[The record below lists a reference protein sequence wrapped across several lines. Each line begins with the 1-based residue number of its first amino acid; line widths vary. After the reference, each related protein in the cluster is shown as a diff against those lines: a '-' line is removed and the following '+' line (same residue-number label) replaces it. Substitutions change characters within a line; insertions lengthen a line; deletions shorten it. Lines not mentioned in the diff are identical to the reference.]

1 MEARRGARKDAK
13 LRAGYSP
20 EIQGLRGLAVLL
32 VVAYHAGLPIYGG
45 FIGVDVFFVVSGFVI
60 TAMVQREIK
69 TTGSLDFRKFF
80 WRRAKR
86 LGPALSAV
94 VFITAVAS
102 LLILSPLGSVQTA
115 TATGIGAL
123 AASANIVIPIL
134 SGGYFD
140 RAAET
145 NPLLHT
151 WSLSVEEQFYLVL
164 PALLL
169 ISWKIGGRLISA
181 VHAQRWAVVAL
192 VVISFSAAVYG
203 SFGGTLFGS
212 DAIVGFL
219 SPLARAWEFGV
230 GVLLALFRTSI
241 ERRNLGT
248 RFGTPAGALGFL
260 ALASAVVLISSTTA
274 FPGMYTLLPVM
285 GAAFLIFASW
295 DGTAFTS
302 RILRARGLQ
311 KVGDFSYSLYLWHWP
326 LIVFATY
333 IWPESTLAPV
343 WAALLA
349 VVPSVLSYLYI
360 EQPIRNQRI
369 FNFRQIIKL
378 VSWMTLAPIATLMVV
393 GLLADKIVGP
403 AYQVGSLPVVHQ
415 GDVGPDEI
423 HRYIEDNFFPCVP
436 AELRNQAPVYAGIA
450 RCHQSSSTRPVDV
463 AVIGDSH
470 AEHLFIGLSDVAPR
484 VNVGYYITNGLPV
497 GSPGEDFDRI
507 LDYIIEDSGVRVV
520 ILTAFWSSRG
530 VPEEGLLETLRR
542 LEASGKEIFVTDDVP
557 AFPFDAIQCRN
568 RISLILPEPRCT
580 ISARS
585 AWTIHENFNNA
596 LERVSSFVPSVE
608 ILESYKY
615 FCSSAN
621 CSMAPKGAL
630 LYRDSH
636 HLNINGSRYVV
647 QRLVEDSPR
656 LSEALLVR
664 FP

>member
-1 MEARRGARKDAK
+1 MQEPHGPRKDAK

-45 FIGVDVFFVVSGFVI
+45 FVGVDVFFVVSGFVI
-60 TAMVQREIK
+60 TTMLQREIK
-69 TTGSLDFRKFF
+69 KTGSLDFRLFL

-86 LGPALSAV
+86 LGPALSFV
-94 VFITAVAS
+94 VFFTAVAS

-123 AASANIVIPIL
+123 VASANIVIPIL

-140 RAAET
+140 PAAET

-164 PALLL
+164 PAVLL
-169 ISWKIGGRLISA
+169 ISWKLGGRLFGA
-181 VHAQRWAVVAL
+181 AHAQRWTVVAL

-219 SPLARAWEFGV
+219 SPLTRAWEFGI

-248 RFGTPAGALGFL
+248 RFAAPAGALGFL
-260 ALASAVVLISSTTA
+260 VLASAVVLISSTTA
-274 FPGMYTLLPVM
+274 FPGMYTLLPVV

-295 DGTAFTS
+295 DESVFTS
-302 RILRARGLQ
+302 RILRASGLQ

-326 LIVFATY
+326 LIVFAIY

-349 VVPSVLSYLYI
+349 VVPGVLSYHYI
-360 EQPIRNQRI
+360 EQPIRNQRVL
-369 FNFRQIIKL
+369 NFRQIMTL
-378 VSWMTLAPIATLMVV
+378 VSWMTLAPVATLITV
-393 GLLADKIVGP
+393 GFLADKIVGP
-403 AYQVGSLPVVHQ
+403 AYEVGSLPVVNY
-415 GDVGPDEI
+415 GDVGQDEI
-423 HRYIEDNFFPCVP
+423 HSYIDENFFPCSP
-436 AELRNQAPVYAGIA
+436 AELRNQAPVYAGIV
-450 RCHQSSSTRPVDV
+450 RCHQSAITQPVDV
-463 AVIGDSH
+463 AIIGDSH
-470 AEHLFIGLSDVAPR
+470 AEHLFIGLSEVAPR
-484 VNVGYYITNGLPV
+484 VNVGYYIIDGLPV
-497 GSPGEDFDRI
+497 GSSSEDFDRI
-507 LDYIIEDSGVRVV
+507 LDYLIEDPGVRVI

-542 LEASGKEIFVTDDVP
+542 LEASGKKIFITDDVP
-557 AFPFDAIQCRN
+557 AFPFEAIQCRN
-568 RISLILPEPRCT
+568 RISLILPEPRCS

-585 AWTIHENFNNA
+585 AWAVHENFNNA
-596 LERVSSFVPSVE
+596 LWRVSSFMSSVE

-615 FCSSAN
+615 LCSSKS
-621 CSMAPKGAL
+621 CSMALEDVL
-630 LYRDSH
+630 LYRDNN
-636 HLNINGSRYVV
+636 HLNINGSRYVG
-647 QRLVEDSPR
+647 QRLVEDNPS
-656 LSEALLVR
+656 LSEALLVKI
-664 FP
+664 P